1 MMKTVVA
8 AAAVILPIVLA
19 APALAEPTPIVPV
32 PPAASVD
39 EAVASGPLG
48 STFDVRT
55 GGDMAV
61 TVRPSDA
68 AVPPRADGQ
77 SVLVYEVAAEQ
88 TGGQPFFLPTLD
100 MRMVMQDGAKVY
112 PLTGVSGEY
121 PSGFIAPGQ
130 PRSGLVA
137 FGVNAGQVPKE
148 VVFATAD
155 DVVQGAWRV
164 G

>member
-1 MMKTVVA
+1 MKKTVVA
-8 AAAVILPIVLA
+8 AAAVLLPIVFA
-19 APALAEPTPIVPV
+19 SPALAEPTPIAPV
-32 PPAASVD
+32 PPAAAVD

-55 GGDMAV
+55 GGEMAV
-61 TVRPSDA
+61 TVHPSDA
-68 AVPPRADGQ
+68 AVAPRADGQ
-77 SVLVYEVAAEQ
+77 SVLVYDVAAEQ
-88 TGGQPFFLPTLD
+88 TAGQPYFLPTLD
-100 MRMVMQDGAKVY
+100 MRMIMQDGAKVY
-112 PLTGVSGEY
+112 PLTGVAGEY

-137 FGVNAGQVPKE
+137 FGVNPGQIPKE